1 MNPFDYSLDPDGVG
15 KSASFKILMTK
26 PDFFLSVFESNFERE
41 VEFELKL
48 K

>member
-1 MNPFDYSLDPDGVG
+1 MNPFDYSLDHDGAG

-26 PDFFLSVFESNFERE
+26 PDFLSVFESNFERE
-41 VEFELKL
+41 VGFELKL